1 VIVVVG
7 LSHRSATI
15 DVRERLAMPAD
26 VISGFLADLVAD
38 QAVAEALLLS
48 TCNRVEV
55 VAAGH
60 EGAASPLEP
69 IAGAVQKRLSM
80 RAPGVASHLYTHA
93 GAEGVKHLFRVAAS
107 LDSLVLGEPQILGQ
121 LKDAFELAKS
131 AGSVGPVLHRVLPR
145 ALRTAKRVR
154 SETAI
159 GSGQVSVPTVA
170 VDLARQI
177 FSDLRGRSAVLI
189 GSGAM
194 AENVA
199 LLLNN
204 LGAKLEVIG
213 RSPERT
219 QRLAREVGGTA
230 HSFDE
235 LDAVLLRADV
245 VISSTSAPGFVV
257 NREGVLRAR
266 RSRKGRSLFFID
278 LAVPRDIDPLI
289 GEIDGMFVYNIDD
302 FERVVAESLS
312 GRQREAQRAEQIVVE
327 QVLGWERWNEA
338 AQATPTIVALRARL
352 RAVLMNELDRS
363 MRSRLKHL
371 GATERDALTAMA
383 EAALNKMLHTA
394 SVRLRDAA
402 LERSGLESDRL
413 ERLVQSLSELF
424 ALDRDLDLD
433 ELDEQAAGETSATE
447 LPEPPEPPDSDP
459 IPPAP
464 AGARVAR

>member
-26 VISGFLADLVAD
+26 AISGFLSDLKAH

-69 IAGAVQKRLSM
+69 IAAAARGVLSA
-80 RAPGVASHLYTHA
+80 RAPGVASHLYTHS

-121 LKDAFELAKS
+121 LKDAFEVAKS

-159 GSGQVSVPTVA
+159 GTGQVSVPTVA

-177 FSDLRGRSAVLI
+177 FSDLRGRNAVLI
-189 GSGAM
+189 GAGAM

-204 LGAKLEVIG
+204 AGATLEVVG
-213 RSPERT
+213 RSAERT

-230 HSFDE
+230 RTFEE
-235 LDAVLLRADV
+235 LEAVLVRADI

-257 NREGVLRAR
+257 SRDSVLRAR

-278 LAVPRDIDPLI
+278 LAVPRDIDPGI

-302 FERVVAESLS
+302 FERLVADGLS
-312 GRQREAQRAEQIVVE
+312 GRQREAQRAEQIVLE

-338 AQATPTIVALRARL
+338 AQATPTIVALRSRL
-352 RAVLMNELDRS
+352 RAVLMSELDRS
-363 MRSRLKHL
+363 LRSRLKHL
-371 GATERDALTAMA
+371 GAPERSALEAMT

-394 SVRLRDAA
+394 TVRLRDAA
-402 LERSGLESDRL
+402 LERGGMDSDRL
-413 ERLVQSLSELF
+413 ERMVQALSELF
-424 ALDRDLDLD
+424 ALDRELDLD
-433 ELDEQAAGETSATE
+433 ELEEQASGESGGGE
-447 LPEPPEPPDSDP
+447 LVENPDSDP
-459 IPPAP
+459 FPVP
-464 AGARVAR
+464 AGGVRAAR

>member
-1 VIVVVG
+1 MIVVVG
-7 LSHRSATI
+7 LSHRTAPI
-15 DVRERLAMPAD
+15 DVRERLAIPAD
-26 VISGFLADLVAD
+26 AVAGFLSDLVSH

-48 TCNRVEV
+48 TCNRVEI

-60 EGAASPLEP
+60 EGAASTLEP
-69 IAGAVQKRLSM
+69 IAGAARALLSA
-80 RAPGVASHLYTHA
+80 RAPGVHNHLYTHA

-121 LKDAFELAKS
+121 LKDAFELAKG

-159 GSGQVSVPTVA
+159 GTGQVSVPTVA

-177 FSDLRGRSAVLI
+177 FSDPRGRTAVLI
-189 GSGAM
+189 GSGEM

-204 LGAKLEVIG
+204 LGAKLEVVG
-213 RSPERT
+213 RNPERT
-219 QRLAREVGGTA
+219 ERLAREVGGTA
-230 HSFDE
+230 RSFDE
-235 LDAVLLRADV
+235 LDAVLVRADV

-257 NREGVLRAR
+257 TRDGVLRAR

-302 FERVVAESLS
+302 FERLVAEGLS
-312 GRQREAQRAEQIVVE
+312 GRQREAQRAEQIVLE

-352 RAVLMNELDRS
+352 RAVMVNELERS
-363 MRSRLKHL
+363 MRGRLKHL
-371 GATERDALTAMA
+371 GGTEREALTAML
-383 EAALNKMLHTA
+383 EAALNKMLHTTT
-394 SVRLRDAA
+394 VRLRDAA
-402 LERSGLESDRL
+402 LERGGLDSDRL
-413 ERLVQSLSELF
+413 ERLVQTLSELF
-424 ALDRDLDLD
+424 ALDRELDLE
-433 ELDEQAAGETSATE
+433 ELEEPAGEAALTE
-447 LPEPPEPPDSDP
+447 IAEPDSDRVP
-459 IPPAP
+459 VPA

>member
-1 VIVVVG
+1 MIVVVG
-7 LSHRSATI
+7 LSHRTAPI

-26 VISGFLADLVAD
+26 AISRFLSDLVAH
-38 QAVAEALLLS
+38 QGVAEALLLS
-48 TCNRVEV
+48 TCNRVEI

-69 IAGAVQKRLSM
+69 IAGAARALLSA
-80 RAPGVASHLYTHA
+80 RAPGVGNHLYTHS

-121 LKDAFELAKS
+121 LKDAFEVAKS

-159 GSGQVSVPTVA
+159 GTGQVSVPTVA

-189 GSGAM
+189 GAGAM

-204 LGAKLEVIG
+204 LGAKLEVVG

-230 HSFDE
+230 RSFDE
-235 LDAVLLRADV
+235 LPEVLIRADV

-257 NREGVLRAR
+257 DREAVLRAR

-289 GEIDGMFVYNIDD
+289 GEIDGFFVYNIDD
-302 FERVVAESLS
+302 FERLVADGLS
-312 GRQREAQRAEQIVVE
+312 GRQREAQRAEQIVLE

-352 RAVLMNELDRS
+352 RAVLANELDRS
-363 MRSRLKHL
+363 LRGRLKHL
-371 GATERDALTAMA
+371 GAAERTALEAMV
-383 EAALNKMLHTA
+383 EASLNKMLHTA
-394 SVRLRDAA
+394 TVRLRDAA
-402 LERSGLESDRL
+402 LERGGLDTDRL
-413 ERLVQSLSELF
+413 ERMAQTLCELF

-433 ELDEQAAGETSATE
+433 ELEEQAQAEGAASE
-447 LPEPPEPPDSDP
+447 LLESPDSEP
-459 IPPAP
+459 VPARA
-464 AGARVAR
+464 AGARAAR

>member
-7 LSHRSATI
+7 LSHRTAPI
-15 DVRERLAMPAD
+15 DVRERLALPAEA
-26 VISGFLADLVAD
+26 ISEFLSELVAE

-55 VAAGH
+55 VAAGPD
-60 EGAASPLEP
+60 GAASPLEP
-69 IAGAVQKRLSM
+69 IAGAARKLLSA
-80 RAPGVASHLYTHA
+80 RAPGVSNHLYAHA

-154 SETAI
+154 SETTI
-159 GSGQVSVPTVA
+159 GTGQVSVPTVA
-170 VDLARQI
+170 VELARQI
-177 FSDLRGRSAVLI
+177 FSDLKGRSAALI

-204 LGAKLEVIG
+204 LGAKLEVVG

-230 HSFDE
+230 RSFDE
-235 LDAVLLRADV
+235 LDAVLVRADV

-257 NREGVLRAR
+257 NRDGVVRAR
-266 RSRKGRSLFFID
+266 RLRKGRSLFFID

-289 GEIDGMFVYNIDD
+289 GEIEGMFVYNIDD
-302 FERVVAESLS
+302 FERLVAESLS
-312 GRQREAQRAEQIVVE
+312 GRQREAQRAEQIVHE

-352 RAVLMNELDRS
+352 RAVLVNEVDRS
-363 MRSRLKHL
+363 LRSRLKHL
-371 GATERDALTAMA
+371 GAAERDALTAMV

-394 SVRLRDAA
+394 TVRLRDAA
-402 LERSGLESDRL
+402 VERSGLEADRL

-424 ALDRDLDLD
+424 ALDRALDLE
-433 ELDEQAAGETSATE
+433 ELDEQAGGDTTD
-447 LPEPPEPPDSDP
+447 PPEPPDSDP

>member
-7 LSHRSATI
+7 LSHRTAPI
-15 DVRERLAMPAD
+15 DVRERLALPAEA
-26 VISGFLADLVAD
+26 ISGFLSELVAE

-55 VAAGH
+55 VAAGPD
-60 EGAASPLEP
+60 GAASPLEP
-69 IAGAVQKRLSM
+69 IAVAARKLLSA
-80 RAPGVASHLYTHA
+80 RAPGVSGHLYAHA

-121 LKDAFELAKS
+121 LKDSFELAKS

-154 SETAI
+154 SETTI

-170 VDLARQI
+170 VELARQI
-177 FSDLRGRSAVLI
+177 FSDLKGRSAALI

-199 LLLNN
+199 LLLSN

-219 QRLAREVGGTA
+219 LRLARDVGGTA
-230 HSFDE
+230 RSFDE
-235 LDAVLLRADV
+235 LDAVLVRADV

-257 NREGVLRAR
+257 NRESVLRAR
-266 RSRKGRSLFFID
+266 RLRKGRSLFFID

-302 FERVVAESLS
+302 FERLVAESLS
-312 GRQREAQRAEQIVVE
+312 GRQREAQRAEQIVHE

-352 RAVLMNELDRS
+352 RAVLVNELDRS
-363 MRSRLKHL
+363 LRSRLKHL
-371 GATERDALTAMA
+371 GAAERDALTAMV

-394 SVRLRDAA
+394 TVRLRDAA
-402 LERSGLESDRL
+402 LERSGLEVDRL

-433 ELDEQAAGETSATE
+433 ELDDQASAEAAATE
-447 LPEPPEPPDSDP
+447 VLENPDSDRV
-459 IPPAP
+459 PAP
-464 AGARVAR
+464 VAGVRAAR